1 VPAAALWALV
11 LPHGQHRFCLEVKDM
26 AKLKFIIPAVL
37 LLAAAAAAIF
47 TAERRK

>member
-1 VPAAALWALV
+1 
-11 LPHGQHRFCLEVKDM
+11 M